1 MKEETLLDIAASNYR
16 AALKQYKYAT
26 GDERELNYV
35 GYLLQQSTELCI
47 KHCFEMSGEKYP
59 HTHAIEDLLD
69 EADQLKII
77 ITIPEG
83 MYDFSPAI
91 SKWEAKTRYIK
102 NYTLAVKQIERG
114 FTLIKRFL
122 QVNGVTEEQLQ
133 LKECGLRNISGF

>member
-47 KHCFEMSGEKYP
+47 KHCFEVTGEKYP
-59 HTHAIEDLLD
+59 HTHVIEDLLD
-69 EADQLKII
+69 EALEGDISI
-77 ITIPEG
+77 NIPDG
-83 MYDFSPAI
+83 LYDFSPAI

-102 NYTLAVKQIERG
+102 NYTLAMKQIEHG
-114 FTLIKRFL
+114 FVLVKKFL
-122 QVNGVTEEQLQ
+122 QSNGVQAEKLQ
-133 LKECGLRNISGF
+133 LREHGLRNISAF